1 MKSIWMGHT
10 KQVSEFIYL
19 ECNLSESRHI
29 AVEYCM
35 KVANGRKV
43 AGAIKTLVNVRGLQ
57 LQCAR
62 VLYETLL
69 MAVMLLSC
77 MRNCS
82 YLFLCMVVNQ

>member
-1 MKSIWMGHT
+1 MDKSGT
-10 KQVSEFIYL
+10 DEAECSRKVTSE
-19 ECNLSESRHI
+19 R
-29 AVEYCM
+29 
-35 KVANGRKV
+35 RV